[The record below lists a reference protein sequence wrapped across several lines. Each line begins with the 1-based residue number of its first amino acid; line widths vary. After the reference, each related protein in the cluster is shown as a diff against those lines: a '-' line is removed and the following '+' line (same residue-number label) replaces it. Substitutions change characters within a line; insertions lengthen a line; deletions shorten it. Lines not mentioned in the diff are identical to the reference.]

1 MSKYTAQNQS
11 YHLTSTECIL
21 PPTVEKSRTAARI
34 IAWSRRHYVR
44 WKAPFEDIAQRYM
57 LLLNSPRREQA
68 YINAATRAF
77 DKASIDDLTTDF
89 IAAFNITGRDIHDL
103 LGSETYPETTWQILP
118 GDAAPVIWPLER
130 LTSTNEKVE
139 DFCRIVNAALETS
152 GLSISASFAAMLYVT
167 LLSDDSGLKSAVDN
181 SLEVLD
187 YKGVSDARLGELGVT
202 LNKAGITVDSAL
214 SHWLQR
220 KCISTSNPM
229 ESPVSRVVPAYASV
243 SVVTPRNTRL
253 SAEARVRDKH
263 RCLLSKKTHNVQ
275 VYHLVAYSIGQFWR
289 FVAMLVGEEGMLKI
303 RAYVIGE
310 SENGALIN
318 RLENCICL
326 SSDLHALFNDGA
338 FILELLDEDERSPM
352 RVDVSKFCEPAVPA
366 EYSVRYT
373 KVAGLVEPLVR
384 RGSSIHNL
392 SVNDI
397 PASSLEDDA
406 ILAFNPVYDVVQKR
420 ELQNSEII
428 RFKTDNPD
436 THPLPHPHLLW
447 LHANISRVV
456 RMAGRT
462 GEYEYASEFDP
473 ELEEEE
479 L

>member
-1 MSKYTAQNQS
+1 
-11 YHLTSTECIL
+11 
-21 PPTVEKSRTAARI
+21 
-34 IAWSRRHYVR
+34 
-44 WKAPFEDIAQRYM
+44 M

-214 SHWLQR
+214 SH
-220 KCISTSNPM
+220 CG
-229 ESPVSRVVPAYASV
+229 A
-243 SVVTPRNTRL
+243 
-253 SAEARVRDKH
+253 
-263 RCLLSKKTHNVQ
+263 SKKM
-275 VYHLVAYSIGQFWR
+275 HLNFQSYGKS
-289 FVAMLVGEEGMLKI
+289 
-303 RAYVIGE
+303 
-310 SENGALIN
+310 
-318 RLENCICL
+318 CL
-326 SSDLHALFNDGA
+326 SGSSGLCQRLRRDA
-338 FILELLDEDERSPM
+338 
-352 RVDVSKFCEPAVPA
+352 A
-366 EYSVRYT
+366 EHPLISR
-373 KVAGLVEPLVR
+373 VAGLVEPLVR